1 MKRLSET
8 GGAFFM
14 SKVNVNIKEVNR
26 LAIPA
31 MLAGIAEPL
40 IGIAD
45 TAIIGNMPHN
55 STEALAGMG
64 IAVGFFLFMFWV
76 FVQVETALSSL
87 VAQAVGNKTVEKL
100 QSLFSQSMLLNVVI
114 GVALYFATNACLSWI
129 FDLYNAD
136 GLQKAFAMEY
146 YEIRSIGFP
155 IVLVL
160 WGIWGT
166 FRGLQNTSWAMW
178 IMLSGAL
185 VNLLLDFA
193 LVYGVGDVIPA
204 MGVAGAA
211 WASVAAQLFMLVI
224 SLIFLFNKTP
234 FRFEKWWPI
243 HEKFTRLLSMGGSFV
258 IRTIAL
264 STVLQLAMAYATD
277 ISPAAMAAHSI
288 AYQLWLL
295 SAFFLDGYANAGL
308 ALSGKLLGE
317 KRWGAL
323 SNLTGRLLKIGF
335 VVAGFI
341 MLVFGAAYPWIGGW
355 FSNDPEVII
364 QFGAIFWIVIISQPL
379 SSIAFTLDGTLKG
392 LGMATFLMVLMV
404 VALLVFVIYLFIID
418 SQGLGLPWLW
428 GGIVLWM
435 IVRSVWPWVHLRRKF
450 EKAG

>member
-1 MKRLSET
+1 MPKD
-8 GGAFFM
+8 
-14 SKVNVNIKEVNR
+14 NVHIRDVNR

-45 TAIIGNMPHN
+45 TAIVGHMPEN

-87 VAQAVGNKTVEKL
+87 VAQALGNKTVDKL
-100 QSLFSQSMLLNVVI
+100 QSLFSQTTLLNLVI
-114 GVALYFATNACLSWI
+114 GVGLYFVTNACLSWI
-129 FDLYNAD
+129 FDLYNAE

-178 IMLSGAL
+178 IMLGGGAM
-185 VNLLLDFA
+185 NLLLDYA
-193 LVYGVGDVIPA
+193 LVYGVGDIIPT
-204 MGVAGAA
+204 MGVSGAA
-211 WASVAAQLFMLVI
+211 WASVIAQIFMLLASVVV
-224 SLIFLFNKTP
+224 LFRKTP
-234 FRFEKWWPI
+234 FRLNVWWPI
-243 HEKFTRLLSMGGSFV
+243 HEKFVRLLGMGGSFV

-323 SNLTGRLLKIGF
+323 SNLTNRLLNIGF

-341 MLVFGAAYPWIGGW
+341 MLTYGACYVWIGGW
-355 FSNDPEVII
+355 FSNDPEVVI

-392 LGMATFLMVLMV
+392 LGMASFLMVMMV
-404 VALLVFVIYLFIID
+404 VALIMFAIYLYFID
-418 SQGLGLPWLW
+418 QQGLGLKWLW

-435 IVRSVWPWVHLRRKF
+435 VVRASWAFLYLRRKF
-450 EKAG
+450 RLAEVAG

>member
-1 MKRLSET
+1 
-8 GGAFFM
+8 M
-14 SKVNVNIKEVNR
+14 SDNVHIRDVNR

-45 TAIIGNMPHN
+45 TAIVGNMPEN

-64 IAVGFFLFMFWV
+64 IAVGFFLFMFWT

-87 VAQAVGNKTVEKL
+87 VAQAVGSKTVDKL
-100 QSLFSQSMLLNVVI
+100 QSLFSQSILLNIII
-114 GVALYFATNACLSWI
+114 GVALYFITNACLSWI
-129 FDLYNAD
+129 FDLYNAE

-178 IMLSGAL
+178 IMLSGGA
-185 VNLLLDFA
+185 VNLVLDFI
-193 LVYGVGDVIPA
+193 LVYGVGDMIPA

-211 WASVAAQLFMLVI
+211 WASVAAQIFMLII
-224 SLIFLFNKTP
+224 SLFFLFRKTP
-234 FRFEKWWPI
+234 FRLKNWWPL
-243 HEKFTRLLSMGGSFV
+243 HHQFGKLLSMGGSFV

-277 ISPAAMAAHSI
+277 ISPAAMAAHTI

-323 SNLTGRLLKIGF
+323 SNLTSRLLNIGF
-335 VVAGFI
+335 VVAGII
-341 MLVFGAAYPWIGGW
+341 MLTYGASYIWIGGW
-355 FSNDPEVII
+355 FSNDPEVVL

-392 LGMATFLMVLMV
+392 LGMATFLMILMV
-404 VALLVFVIYLFIID
+404 VALIVFAVYLYFID
-418 SQGLGLPWLW
+418 QQELGLTWLW

-435 IVRSVWPWVHLRRKF
+435 IVRSAWSWLHLRRKF
-450 EKAG
+450 SRTAEV